1 MNAIKTFRV
10 FGEPV
15 EVLVSGE
22 MTGGLSATITQM
34 SPPGG
39 GPPPHHHTREDE
51 VFVVMEGDYELLQD
65 GQWHKVGPGRAV
77 HGKRGSVHTFRNV
90 GKTEGK
96 MLIFITPAG
105 LENYLEEISVLSIPQ
120 DMPRL
125 LEISDRYGVV
135 FAQ

>member
-1 MNAIKTFRV
+1 MGAIKTFKV

-22 MTGGLSATITQM
+22 MTGGLSATITQI

-39 GPPPHHHTREDE
+39 GPPPHHHTHEDE
-51 VFVVMEGDYELLQD
+51 VFLVIEGEYELLQE
-65 GQWHKVGPGRAV
+65 GVWKKVEMGRPI
-77 HGKRGSVHTFRNV
+77 HGKRGSIHTFRNI
-90 GKTEGK
+90 GITDGK

-105 LENYLEEISVLSIPQ
+105 LEKYLEEISVLSIPQ

-125 LEISDRYGVV
+125 LEISDRYGIV

>member
-1 MNAIKTFRV
+1 MNGTKTFRV

-22 MTGGLSATITQM
+22 MTGGLSATIAQV

-51 VFVVMEGDYELLQD
+51 VFVVMEGEYELLQN
-65 GQWHKVGPGRAV
+65 GAWHRVEVGRPI
-77 HGKRGSVHTFRNV
+77 HGGRGSVHTFRNV
-90 GKTEGK
+90 GQTDGK

-105 LENYLEEISVLSIPQ
+105 LEKYLEEISVLSMPQ
-120 DMPRL
+120 DAGRL
-125 LEISDRYGVV
+125 KEISDRYGIT
-135 FAQ
+135 FA

>member
-1 MNAIKTFRV
+1 MGAIKRFRV

-15 EVLVSGE
+15 EVLLSGE
-22 MTGGLSATITQM
+22 MTGGLSATITQI

-51 VFVVMEGDYELLQD
+51 VFVVMEGEYELLQD
-65 GQWHKVGPGRAV
+65 GAWKKVEVGRAI

-90 GKTEGK
+90 GNSDGK

-105 LENYLEEISVLSIPQ
+105 LEKYLEEISVLSIPQ
-120 DMPRL
+120 DMARL
-125 LEISDRYGVV
+125 LDISERYGVV